1 MHESARMHATNR
13 FLDFS
18 LASERARQQASYP
31 RLSPKVRP
39 LNPRLALG
47 EGRDDIKAYNV
58 RVGIT
63 FGLSQVPTLLI
74 NDLTLHQI
82 ENDLNYLLA
91 LLS

>member
-18 LASERARQQASYP
+18 LASERARQQASYS

-47 EGRDDIKAYNV
+47 EGRDDIKAYYNV
-58 RVGIT
+58 RVGINIG
-63 FGLSQVPTLLI
+63 FYKFI
-74 NDLTLHQI
+74 MN
-82 ENDLNYLLA
+82 
-91 LLS
+91 